1 MKVLVVGN
9 GAREHA
15 LVWKIAQSNK
25 VSKIYCAPGNGGI
38 SNIAQCVNINPGDV
52 DTLLGFALKEGIDL
66 TVVGPELPLVNGIVD
81 KFNEKGL
88 NIFGPNKKASML
100 EGSKIFSKRF
110 MEKYDIPTAR
120 FKSYDNAQDA
130 IGDLDNF
137 DCPLVIKAN
146 GLAAG
151 KGVVICNTYKEAED
165 TILQMIEKNKFG
177 DAGKNIVIE
186 EFLEGIEVSLLCFVD
201 GKNIVPMESARDYKK
216 ALDGDKGLNTGG
228 MGCFSPNPILN
239 EGLTNRI
246 NKEILTKIMTGFN
259 RENIEFK
266 GVLFIGFMITEK
278 GPKILEFNVRFGDP
292 ETEVVIPRLES
303 DIIDIFTKVIDGN
316 INSSDIKWSN
326 KRTLCV
332 IAASGG
338 YPESYEKG
346 KLVSGLDSLDDD
358 ILVFHG
364 GTKNIDKDIY
374 TNGGRVLAVTAL
386 GENLYEAREK
396 AYKNIKKVKFQ
407 GIQYRNDIG
416 KLD

>member
-100 EGSKIFSKRF
+100 EGSKTFSKRF

-137 DCPLVIKAN
+137 DCPLVIKAD